1 MDYLKNNI
9 CKFTPLFNIDYKKKK
24 NLICSSLFKLKNSY
38 RSLDKYVNGVSI
50 IANHLKKKMTD
61 YTLRL
66 FIDQSIYN
74 DSKIM
79 EILLQIEGLEIVVYH
94 CFDFV
99 RDDIYHV
106 GLFGTIV
113 RMFPIFDFENNDAN
127 MILIN
132 DIDIENQE
140 NIIHTEKVYNIL
152 KEHHKLNKLTL
163 FNIGILSSAS
173 RLYFNIHNRLDY
185 LYHDH
190 INVYTLTDK
199 ICSIQRL
206 PHELLTSFLKET
218 LSNKSKFYS
227 FYEYYKNSSHITE
240 EMEQYIYGVDEYF
253 INKSLIPYVI
263 NHKLPYATHIEWDI
277 ITTVIWAEI
286 TVNSRFNKKSRS
298 KTNKETLNEIKKIL
312 LKHDKKNQDTH
323 RQIAQ
328 MSFMLDKHRKNHTY
342 YYKEI
347 LKLYESFVLN
357 YNNPDT
363 KFIFTDEQSEILLNE
378 FFGVYDLGFI
388 RFYHTNDKDIITHY
402 KTFKEKDNKYL
413 KNLLNEIKK

>member
-38 RSLDKYVNGVSI
+38 RSLNKYIDGVSI
-50 IANHLKKKMTD
+50 IAKHLKTKMTD

-94 CFDFV
+94 CFDFI

-113 RMFPIFDFENNDAN
+113 RMFPVFDFENNDAN

-132 DIDIENQE
+132 DIDIDHQE

-173 RLYFNIHNRLDY
+173 RLYFNVHNKLEY
-185 LYHDH
+185 IYHDH

-253 INKSLIPYVI
+253 VNKTLIPYVI
-263 NHKLPYATHIEWDI
+263 DHKLPYATHIEWDI
-277 ITTVIWAEI
+277 ITTLIWAEI
-286 TVNSRFNKKSRS
+286 TINSRFNKKSRS

-312 LKHDKKNQDTH
+312 LKHDKKKQDTH

-328 MSFMLDKHRKNHTY
+328 MSFMLDKHRINHTY

-347 LKLYESFVLN
+347 LNLYESFILN
-357 YNNPDT
+357 YKNPDT
-363 KFIFTDEQSEILLNE
+363 KFIFTDEQYEILLNE

-388 RFYHTNDKDIITHY
+388 RFYHTGDKDIITRY
-402 KTFKEKDNKYL
+402 ETFKEKDNKYL
-413 KNLLNEIKK
+413 KKILNEIK